1 MDKLLHDLYSHQ
13 AWADAEHWRAIE
25 ACASALQDKV
35 VRERL
40 HHIHLVQHGFLSLV
54 TGRPF
59 TLTKPEAFSDSSLKE
74 YARGY
79 HREMA
84 AVLERLGEE
93 ELSETITIPWF
104 TNPVFMGRWPAKAH
118 ENGFEL
124 RS

>member
-40 HHIHLVQHGFLSLV
+40 HHIHLVQHGFLSVV

-59 TLTKPEAFSDSSLKE
+59 TLTKPEDFSDSSLKVGVQCIW
-74 YARGY
+74 YGFTGRPPSADPPQY
-79 HREMA
+79 HRLEMTNSA
-84 AVLERLGEE
+84 AVC
-93 ELSETITIPWF
+93 
-104 TNPVFMGRWPAKAH
+104 
-118 ENGFEL
+118 
-124 RS
+124 